1 MRTAREEAEVDV
13 DIVHPVVLDD
23 LDEVVN
29 VAVPR
34 EANRLALAVLLQ
46 LVYLSDGAV
55 VLQAG
60 RDVALDVDAVDRQ
73 HVDVGRVSVRNLLPA
88 DGLEGLER
96 GLVQRALVFLVI
108 FVVLNC
114 VAPNLRLHDPVLA
127 LLRLGLEQRFELRL
141 ALHVVPRRLDVVDAN
156 RVAVVEVAV
165 VVVGVL
171 AAGEHRHRQQLVQ
184 GDADDGQPGDGH
196 PARALPVGGRFV
208 AVRGAVVDPQAHL
221 GQEGLLGREDDEQHH
236 GHDGHEERVE
246 HEPGFGLAAAAREA
260 AHLAVEEQMH
270 GERHEAAERDQRHV
284 RDAGL
289 LAVRVL
295 RDGVAM
301 CLIVFGIWVRHI
313 LEHSFVD
320 PLRFGRILDRA
331 AHVVVHGAAIGRPE
345 RGQPA
350 QGRG

>member
-1 MRTAREEAEVDV
+1 VDV
-13 DIVHPVVLDD
+13 DIVHPVALDD

-34 EANRLALAVLLQ
+34 EANRLALFVLLQ
-46 LVYLSDGAV
+46 LVDLSDRAV
-55 VLQAG
+55 LLQAG
-60 RDVALDVDAVDRQ
+60 RDVALDVDAVDRE
-73 HVDVGRVSVRNLLPA
+73 HIDVGRVSVRNLLPA

-96 GLVQRALVFLVI
+96 GLVQRALVFLV
-108 FVVLNC
+108 VLIILNR
-114 VAPNLRLHDPVLA
+114 VAPDLGLHDPLLA

-141 ALHVVPRRLDVVDAN
+141 ALHVVPRRLDVVDAD
-156 RVAVVEVAV
+156 RVTVVEGPR

-171 AAGEHRHRQQLVQ
+171 AAGEHRHRQQLVH
-184 GDADDGQPGDGH
+184 GDADDGQTGDRH
-196 PARALPVGGRFV
+196 PARALPVGRIV
-208 AVRGAVVDPQAHL
+208 AVRGAVDPQAHL
-221 GQEGLLGREDDEQHH
+221 GQEVLLGREDDEQHH
-236 GHDGHEERVE
+236 GHDRHEERVE

-260 AHLAVEEQMH
+260 AHLPVEEEVH

-331 AHVVVHGAAIGRPE
+331 AHVVAHGAAIGRPE

-350 QGRG
+350 QDRA